1 MVLSQQCVQSSQ
13 FDSQLVNAQC
23 SDLSVLCVGVC
34 VCLKTTVWWR
44 FLFSLH
50 LFQALRPAWAAWP
63 LVLESWP
70 KGRTASLLFFFF
82 SPLLP
87 YQPGSWHSF
96 CINLEDLFVKRNVYG
111 LKIFFFFFFSL
122 ILFIRNCSLNC
133 LMQQKSLNSPGYI
146 HI

>member
-50 LFQALRPAWAAWP
+50 LFQALRPAWP

-70 KGRTASLLFFFF
+70 KGRTAFLFF
-82 SPLLP
+82 PLLP

-111 LKIFFFFFFSL
+111 LKKNFFSFSTDFIYKKLFFELFNAASLL
-122 ILFIRNCSLNC
+122 IPQDI
-133 LMQQKSLNSPGYI
+133 YI
-146 HI
+146 YKYIDI